1 MGLHFS
7 RLALAVALSMQLV
20 APLHAAEQ
28 LDEFYIEI
36 KGPDKTAPTLMVP
49 ETTQPMAAPV
59 KSQVESAPA
68 RAKPVVKRAKPTM
81 KVGVPEPFVEAA
93 VVDDSASAGV
103 YGPVKNNDTLWSIA
117 QQVRPSSQVSV
128 HQTMLA
134 IYRKNPQA
142 FAGGKLNGL
151 YRGAR
156 LTLPT
161 QEQIRAESEAQA
173 QQLMRNGRLTLTAR
187 TPTKPATTSTVVDVT
202 NSATPKATRVIKLS
216 PSAESAVEPAP
227 TQEAAKPVVKL
238 TPTNPGVSA
247 PEPAA
252 TAAEPVSSPVATVAP
267 QQEDVVSN
275 KLVIQSEPLAASMA
289 QPTSSAQTSV
299 DASVSALV
307 ASATSG
313 AVSATDPNWQQ
324 AYQGKIDE
332 LTKSNGQLE
341 SQVSQLTQDVAQL
354 KALLTSQVS
363 AAQAASPAAV
373 STPSEAQS
381 ADAEPAASEEG
392 FWSQLVSTPLNLG
405 LMLALPFLL
414 ALALVSLWLMAR
426 SKRDQAARELE
437 DAESAEMM
445 MAHGDSHFDHLLAA
459 DMVAMSDLP
468 DLDQLDETVQPQPEI
483 VLSERKEPAFTI
495 PTSFALNES
504 AKTTSSMD
512 SELVPELSESDLDL
526 SVPTA
531 QEQSEP
537 AWPADFNEPL
547 DESEFLSELGVSETQ
562 SQPVVTD
569 AMVAE
574 SHPLVPD
581 AVAVT
586 DEHFEPREEVNLSN
600 DELEALFDSA
610 DELEDEPFAPVD
622 GKESDA
628 ELVASLESESEELES
643 DDVALDASLEE
654 LSLEL
659 EHRDA
664 AHAEPLR
671 AAEEDAPVA
680 DWYNEEPIVDLS
692 APVAADDIDAL
703 LAQSASAS
711 QPSFKAI
718 DELLAEA
725 EESSEKDEPYQGL
738 SLDVGLDE
746 FPEVLPTGE
755 GVDVDLDS
763 ELGAKLD
770 LARAY
775 LEIDDKASAVE
786 LLNEVLASGS
796 SVQKDEAQRLPK
808 RLA

>member
-59 KSQVESAPA
+59 KSQVESAPV
-68 RAKPVVKRAKPTM
+68 RTKPVVKRAKPTM

-161 QEQIRAESEAQA
+161 QEQIRAESGAQA
-173 QQLMRNGRLTLTAR
+173 QQLMRDGRLTLTAR
-187 TPTKPATTSTVVDVT
+187 TSTKPATTSTVVDAT
-202 NSATPKATRVIKLS
+202 TPATPKATRVIKLS
-216 PSAESAVEPAP
+216 PPAEPAVESAPA
-227 TQEAAKPVVKL
+227 QEVAKPVVKL
-238 TPTNPGVSA
+238 TPANPGVSA

-252 TAAEPVSSPVATVAP
+252 SAAEAVSAPVATVAP

-289 QPTSSAQTSV
+289 QPTSSAQISV

-341 SQVSQLTQDVAQL
+341 SQVTQLTQDVAQL
-354 KALLTSQVS
+354 KALLTNQAS
-363 AAQAASPAAV
+363 ATQTASSAAV

-381 ADAEPAASEEG
+381 AEAEPAANEEG
-392 FWSQLVSTPLNLG
+392 FWSQLVATPLNLG

-468 DLDQLDETVQPQPEI
+468 DLDQQDETVQPQPEI

-495 PTSFALNES
+495 PTSFALNEG

-531 QEQSEP
+531 QDQSEP

-562 SQPVVTD
+562 SQPVVTE
-569 AMVAE
+569 AV
-574 SHPLVPD
+574 STSSKPLVPD
-581 AVAVT
+581 AVLS
-586 DEHFEPREEVNLSN
+586 DIEPFEPREEVKLSN
-600 DELEALFDSA
+600 DELDALFDSA
-610 DELEDEPFAPVD
+610 DESEDDSFASSND
-622 GKESDA
+622 QDSEAG
-628 ELVASLESESEELES
+628 LVASLESESEELDG
-643 DDVALDASLEE
+643 DDAALDASLEE
-654 LSLEL
+654 LSHEL
-659 EHRDA
+659 EHQGVAHVESPSDA
-664 AHAEPLR
+664 
-671 AAEEDAPVA
+671 EDAPVA
-680 DWYNEEPIVDLS
+680 DWYNEESIVDLS

-703 LAQSASAS
+703 LAQSASVS

-725 EESSEKDEPYQGL
+725 DESSEKDEPYQGL

-746 FPEVLPTGE
+746 FPEVLPNGE

-796 SVQKDEAQRLPK
+796 NVQKDEAQRLLK

>member
-49 ETTQPMAAPV
+49 EATQPMAAPV
-59 KSQVESAPA
+59 KSQVESVPV
-68 RAKPVVKRAKPTM
+68 RTKPVVKRAKPTM

-173 QQLMRNGRLTLTAR
+173 QQLMRNGRMTLTAR
-187 TPTKPATTSTVVDVT
+187 TPTKPATTATVVDAT
-202 NSATPKATRVIKLS
+202 TPATPKATRVIKLS
-216 PSAESAVEPAP
+216 PTAESAVEPAS
-227 TQEAAKPVVKL
+227 TQAVAKPLVKL
-238 TPTNPGVSA
+238 TPANPGVSA
-247 PEPAA
+247 PEPVVS
-252 TAAEPVSSPVATVAP
+252 AAEAASAPVATVAP

-275 KLVIQSEPLAASMA
+275 KLVIQSEPVAASMA

-313 AVSATDPNWQQ
+313 AAPATDPNWQQ

-341 SQVSQLTQDVAQL
+341 SQVTQLTQDVAQL
-354 KALLTSQVS
+354 KALLTSQAS
-363 AAQAASPAAV
+363 AAQAASPAAI
-373 STPSEAQS
+373 SSPSEAQS
-381 ADAEPAASEEG
+381 AEPAANEEG

-405 LMLALPFLL
+405 LLIALPFLL

-426 SKRDQAARELE
+426 SKRDQAARDLE

-445 MAHGDSHFDHLLAA
+445 MAQGDSHFDHLLAA

-468 DLDQLDETVQPQPEI
+468 DLDQQDETVQPQPEI

-504 AKTTSSMD
+504 AKATSSMD

-526 SVPTA
+526 SVPTE
-531 QEQSEP
+531 QSQSEP

-562 SQPVVTD
+562 SQPVVSD
-569 AMVAE
+569 VVVAE
-574 SHPLVPD
+574 SHPLEPD
-581 AVAVT
+581 AVAAEPFV
-586 DEHFEPREEVNLSN
+586 PREEVNLSN

-622 GKESDA
+622 GSQSDA

-654 LSLEL
+654 LSHEL
-659 EHRDA
+659 EHRGV
-664 AHAEPLR
+664 AHAEPQR

-703 LAQSASAS
+703 LAQSASVS

-725 EESSEKDEPYQGL
+725 EESSEKEEPYQGL
-738 SLDVGLDE
+738 SLDVGLDD

-796 SVQKDEAQRLPK
+796 SVQQDEAQRLLK